1 MSNLYLEK
9 TPMNEVLIKTMW
21 RVNIFSVFLTGL
33 ALAFLL
39 GISLWCYSLLK
50 TIYMFD
56 ELAGQTYNNKEAI
69 LSQTASSKTMENLS
83 QPGEIDVPLS
93 PSEKVEKALLS
104 VDTVAEVE
112 VNPITYNK
120 KISQQTSSSRDQHQ
134 PDPERADGKEEL
146 QIEAT
151 AKRNLNSSAENS
163 ITAKMSAFKG
173 NASENYKRDRAA
185 ELYQQITVNQQQT
198 KEENDSQTEALN
210 NNETE
215 EKLAADSMN
224 SVADQNEKEIDGRVV
239 TLRLEIERLN
249 ERIESGLSDSDYDY
263 YLQIERPDFV
273 IHDRERRMD
282 YQSELEKMLLDMTPR

>member
-1 MSNLYLEK
+1 MPNLYLEE
-9 TPMNEVLIKTMW
+9 TPMNEVLIKIMR

-163 ITAKMSAFKG
+163 ITAKCQLSRVMHQKTIKG
-173 NASENYKRDRAA
+173 I
-185 ELYQQITVNQQQT
+185 EL
-198 KEENDSQTEALN
+198 
-210 NNETE
+210 
-215 EKLAADSMN
+215 
-224 SVADQNEKEIDGRVV
+224 QNFTSR
-239 TLRLEIERLN
+239 
-249 ERIESGLSDSDYDY
+249 
-263 YLQIERPDFV
+263 
-273 IHDRERRMD
+273 
-282 YQSELEKMLLDMTPR
+282 

>member
-1 MSNLYLEK
+1 
-9 TPMNEVLIKTMW
+9 MNGVLIKTMQ

-39 GISLWCYSLLK
+39 GISLWCYSVLK

-83 QPGEIDVPLS
+83 QPGEIDVTLS

-163 ITAKMSAFKG
+163 ITAKMSAFKA

-224 SVADQNEKEIDGRVV
+224 SVADQNEKEIDDRVV

-249 ERIESGLSDSDYDY
+249 ERIESGLSDSDYDHN
-263 YLQIERPDFV
+263 LQIERPDFV
-273 IHDRERRMD
+273 LHDREHRMD
-282 YQSELEKMLLDMTPR
+282 YQSELEKRLLDMTPR